1 MALNTGYLNSD
12 RTSNQDNWE
21 TPYYAV
27 EPIIKYLK
35 PKSTIWTPFDSSR
48 SAFYNLLKEKGFR
61 VIRSHIDDGLDFFD
75 YLPCEK
81 INYIISN
88 PPFSKKDL
96 VIERL
101 YKLHIPYAMLL
112 PLQTLQGIE
121 RYKYFKDGI
130 QMLSFDKRIGFH
142 ETAEKCKTWN
152 SFATCYF
159 CKDVLPD
166 NLIIEELMKY
176 DRALK

>member
-1 MALNTGYLNSD
+1 MARNTGYLNSD

-27 EPIIKYLK
+27 EPIIKFLN
-35 PKSTIWTPFDSSR
+35 PGSTIWAPFDSTR
-48 SAFYNLLKEKGFR
+48 SAFYNLLTEKGFK
-61 VIRSHIDDGLDFFD
+61 VIRSHIDEGKDFFEYIPNENID
-75 YLPCEK
+75 
-81 INYIISN
+81 YIISN

-96 VIERL
+96 VLERL
-101 YKLHIPYAMLL
+101 YKLKVPFAMLL

-121 RYKYFKDGI
+121 RYKLFKDGI

-142 ETAEKCKTWN
+142 EDPEKCKSWN

-159 CKDVLPD
+159 CKDVLPN
-166 NLIIEELMKY
+166 NLIIEELNKY
-176 DRALK
+176 DRPLR